1 MKELKFSTRN
11 AILDIFLDVRTY
23 IADVFGGNPDDVSL
37 DWNAV
42 GACIHYF
49 DNLRNI
55 QFRLWERS
63 DGHLGIPDM
72 TLIVINIS
80 FRGPA
85 DTVHSEMT
93 VFVHWLQQTAKINGF
108 YHFADENH
116 GPLPTDQVPGC
127 RIACYRF

>member
-1 MKELKFSTRN
+1 MQSLQFSTRN
-11 AILDIFLDVRTY
+11 AIMDIFLDVQSY
-23 IADVFGGNPDDVSL
+23 IADVFGGNPDEVSL

-49 DNLRNI
+49 DATRSI

-63 DGHLGIPDM
+63 EGHLGIPDM

-85 DTVHSEMT
+85 DTVHSEMIA
-93 VFVHWLQQTAKINGF
+93 FVHWLQQTAKINGF
-108 YHFADENH
+108 RHIADENSA
-116 GPLPTDQVPGC
+116 PLATDQVPGC
-127 RIACYRF
+127 KIACLRL